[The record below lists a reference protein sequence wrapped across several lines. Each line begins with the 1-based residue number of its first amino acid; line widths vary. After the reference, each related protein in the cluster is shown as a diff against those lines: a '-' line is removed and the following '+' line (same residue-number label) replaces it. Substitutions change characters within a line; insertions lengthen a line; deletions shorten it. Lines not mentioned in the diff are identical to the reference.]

1 LYFFL
6 SSRFNIPNVED
17 LGLISGDTLLF
28 SFCCHREKD
37 FEEKHQNQVHSQ
49 NDDIVFHRIVII
61 WLNVSKTFEK
71 FTTKCTFYR

>member
-1 LYFFL
+1 MK
-6 SSRFNIPNVED
+6 I
-17 LGLISGDTLLF
+17 LGLFGDNGLLL
-28 SFCCHREKD
+28 SFCCNGEKD

-71 FTTKCTFYR
+71 NTMKCTFYR